1 MCTAFGQGTGP
12 IHRTQVL
19 CQGFEPSILTC
30 PAQQDKSS
38 CTHAM
43 DVGVICISKYY
54 VYIYIYIH
62 MHIVNKN
69 KLSNKQTVCVIKGLH
84 QISWQNLRFTCYVG
98 IISAFWG
105 VSWNISSY
113 LVNFFMMAYYVIA
126 VTPLTTTAV
135 AKFLSSVH
143 DDDENNDILLY

>member
-1 MCTAFGQGTGP
+1 
-12 IHRTQVL
+12 
-19 CQGFEPSILTC
+19 
-30 PAQQDKSS
+30 
-38 CTHAM
+38 
-43 DVGVICISKYY
+43 
-54 VYIYIYIH
+54 

-84 QISWQNLRFTCYVG
+84 QISWQNSNHNRFTCYVG

-113 LVNFFMMAYYVIA
+113 LVNFFTMAYYVIA

-135 AKFLSSVH
+135 ANFLSSVR
-143 DDDENNDILLY
+143 DDDENNDMLLLTEAISNESSEKDNRSYGNNNKIKL